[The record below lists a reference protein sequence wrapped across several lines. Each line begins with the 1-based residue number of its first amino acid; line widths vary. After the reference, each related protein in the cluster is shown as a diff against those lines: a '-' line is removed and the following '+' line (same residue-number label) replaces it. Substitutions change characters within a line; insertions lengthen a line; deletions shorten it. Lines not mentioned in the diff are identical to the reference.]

1 MIFQNRNGDKKIIVE
16 KNSVDKDN
24 HIPGEPNIFMRN
36 KKWLKVNNIP
46 KYFYLKGYGRKEI
59 SRC

>member
-36 KKWLKVNNIP
+36 KTMAESKQYSKIFLLERLWT
-46 KYFYLKGYGRKEI
+46 KGNK
-59 SRC
+59 